1 MIHLLSFCKYNT
13 IILIIKTITRFFGV
27 DRLLQLPA
35 DAFTDLLAEAVAQ
48 LGEGLVVEHAPDD
61 AVVEGELGADVTA
74 HAVGAA
80 LAVTDVEETQ
90 IRQDADIEHGGLFF
104 LLQKYSFE
112 SNTCAI
118 STTFWLVYVKI

>member
-1 MIHLLSFCKYNT
+1 M
-13 IILIIKTITRFFGV
+13 
-27 DRLLQLPA
+27 

-74 HAVGAA
+74 HAVGTTAA
-80 LAVTDVEETQ
+80 IADVEETQ

-112 SNTCAI
+112 SNSQQVSAVTMYLISSSDRFFFAI
-118 STTFWLVYVKI
+118 TVFVFWQRKNKWE

>member
-1 MIHLLSFCKYNT
+1 MT
-13 IILIIKTITRFFGV
+13 DIL
-27 DRLLQLPA
+27 PN
-35 DAFTDLLAEAVAQ
+35 LLAEAIAQ

-112 SNTCAI
+112 SNSQQVSAVTMYLISSSDRFFFAI
-118 STTFWLVYVKI
+118 TVFVFWQRKNKWE

>member
-1 MIHLLSFCKYNT
+1 MT
-13 IILIIKTITRFFGV
+13 DIL
-27 DRLLQLPA
+27 PN
-35 DAFTDLLAEAVAQ
+35 LLAEAVAQ